1 MKKLTF
7 AECPKTRKDFIE
19 KFNSDRVFRAR
30 AEYTGFQVLCG
41 TAVKLPNGK
50 IAGATVKQPNSLVV

>member
-50 IAGATVKQPNSLVV
+50 IAGATAK